1 MGRADSGQR
10 GQGKLSIARL
20 RAAVDNR
27 RGTFRKNERK
37 RMSVDRGIDR
47 SQTVVRGS
55 ALIAAVSSSPMRLT
69 VVALA
74 GLTLSMLTL
83 AGCGPAPSASHPT
96 SSAPSSTAAGAPTA
110 TGTQQPLADGEKA
123 VAERTDAQGRKW
135 LGDVPYDVFY
145 DDPLAV
151 AAEGRSKGAS
161 TDAPSKGKTAAGA
174 SEKPGSSTVADTGNR
189 GETGGSSAPK
199 GNGTAATKSTG
210 AAKPSGSGT
219 DWSTLIDAD
228 ALDGEVKRIR
238 TELTAGLQSVAKY
251 NTHYQDIAVSAA
263 TLAALAEI
271 VAEASGAA
279 SWKEHAGS
287 VRDLAASV
295 HDAAKGLGGPAF
307 QATKTP
313 TDQLM
318 DVLDG
323 NVPAGLPAAEPLRDF
338 SQVANRS
345 ALMKRMDRSFQ
356 HLKKGGPAEQLL
368 KKDAGQVIEDA
379 AMLAVLSRVIAVG
392 HYDSAEDPKY
402 REHATELTRSATDL
416 ATAAKS
422 GEAPTFSDALMRVQK
437 RCDACHADFRL

>member
-1 MGRADSGQR
+1 
-10 GQGKLSIARL
+10 
-20 RAAVDNR
+20 
-27 RGTFRKNERK
+27 
-37 RMSVDRGIDR
+37 MSVDRGIER
-47 SQTVVRGS
+47 TQTVVRGS
-55 ALIAAVSSSPMRLT
+55 ALIAAVSLSIKRLT
-69 VVALA
+69 VVALV
-74 GLTLSMLTL
+74 GLTLSMLML
-83 AGCGPAPSASHPT
+83 AGCGPAPSTSHPT
-96 SSAPSSTAAGAPTA
+96 TSAGSSTAAGSPAA
-110 TGTQQPLADGEKA
+110 TGAQQP
-123 VAERTDAQGRKW
+123 VAEGDKSVSEHTDAQGRKW

-151 AAEGRSKGAS
+151 AAEGRSKGTA
-161 TDAPSKGKTAAGA
+161 TEAPANGKTAAGA
-174 SEKPGSSTVADTGNR
+174 GEKLGSATVADTGNR
-189 GETGGSSAPK
+189 GETKTNPASK
-199 GNGTAATKSTG
+199 GNGGAATTSTG
-210 AAKPSGSGT
+210 GTKSSGSST
-219 DWSTLIDAD
+219 DWSTLIDSD
-228 ALDGEVKRIR
+228 TLDGEVKRIR

-251 NTHYQDIAVSAA
+251 NTHYQDIAVSGA

-295 HDAAKGLGGPAF
+295 HDAAKALGGPAF
-307 QATKTP
+307 QATKAP

-356 HLKKGGPAEQLL
+356 HLKKGGSAEQLL
-368 KKDAGQVIEDA
+368 KKDAGQVTEDA

-402 REHATELTRSATDL
+402 REHAAELTRAATDL
-416 ATAAKS
+416 GTAAKS
-422 GEAPTFSDALMRVQK
+422 GEAPAFSDALTRIQK